1 MRRTPRPAGP
11 DESAPPAG
19 IVPAPAAPP
28 GSRSTGPA
36 GAVDLPRTL
45 VVADKFPPVLG
56 GIQTFA
62 CHLTAGLPADRV
74 VVVAPAAPGAEE
86 FDRTLPF
93 PVVRAGERI
102 LTSPRSRRLL
112 RSLVRSEGCDAV
124 WFPTAAPYGV
134 LGPTLRE
141 AGVTR
146 VVASSHGHEV
156 AWSRLPVGWSLVR
169 TVAARA
175 DVLTYLTAFTR
186 RRLVAVSPPGTT
198 LARLT
203 GGVDTRRF
211 RPGAGGADI
220 RRALG
225 WSDRPVVICV
235 ARMVPRKGQDTL
247 IRGWTTVRRRHP
259 GARLLLVGQGPAEGR
274 LRRLAGQ
281 VGVADEVHFAGAVGE
296 EELPAY
302 LDAADVFAM
311 PSRTRWLGL
320 DLEGLGLSSLEGA
333 ASGLPVITGAQG
345 GAPDVVLPGRTGE
358 VVDGRNTAAVAR
370 AVVEL
375 LDDPD
380 RAARMGLAGREWMRE
395 AWSWGGLAGRL
406 AGLLAGGSGSDL
418 DAVTR
423 HSGELSRA
431 RRGALDENMS
441 GSIAPDGVI
450 PDGTGAD
457 RVDMGQSH
465 ADARTGGP

>member
-1 MRRTPRPAGP
+1 MDGRRLPSP
-11 DESAPPAG
+11 
-19 IVPAPAAPP
+19 PAAPP
-28 GSRSTGPA
+28 DACLPPPRAKPAFGVPAQSDPTGSARPA
-36 GAVDLPRTL
+36 LRLPRTL

-74 VVVAPAAPGAEE
+74 IVVAPSAPGAEA

-93 PVVRAGERI
+93 PVVRAGERV

-112 RSLVRSEGCDAV
+112 RELVRDEGCEAA
-124 WFPTAAPYGV
+124 WFPTAAPYG
-134 LGPTLRE
+134 LLAPTLRE
-141 AGVTR
+141 AGVRR

-169 TVAARA
+169 GVAARA

-186 RRLVAVSPPGTT
+186 RRLASVAPAGTT

-203 GGVDTRRF
+203 GGVDAHRF
-211 RPGAGGADI
+211 RPQTGGEDV

-225 WSDRPVVICV
+225 WSDRPIVICV
-235 ARMVPRKGQDTL
+235 ARMVPRKGQDQL
-247 IRGWTTVRRRHP
+247 IRGWPEVRRRHP
-259 GARLLLVGQGPAEGR
+259 DARLLLVGKGPAEDR
-274 LRRLAGQ
+274 LRRLAARR
-281 VGVADEVHFAGAVGE
+281 GVTDEVLFAGAVPD

-345 GAPDVVLPGRTGE
+345 GAPDVVLPGRTGT
-358 VVDGRNTAAVAR
+358 VVDGRDTDAVTR
-370 AVVEL
+370 AVIEL
-375 LDDPD
+375 LDDRD
-380 RAARMGLAGREWMRE
+380 RAARMGLAGREWMRS
-395 AWSWGGLAGRL
+395 AWSWDGLSGRL
-406 AGLLAGGSGSDL
+406 ADLLTRDPADDGGDL
-418 DAVTR
+418 T
-423 HSGELSRA
+423 GE
-431 RRGALDENMS
+431 ETE
-441 GSIAPDGVI
+441 PFV
-450 PDGTGAD
+450 AD
-457 RVDMGQSH
+457 RVE
-465 ADARTGGP
+465 AGPGR

>member
-1 MRRTPRPAGP
+1 M
-11 DESAPPAG
+11 
-19 IVPAPAAPP
+19 PAPAAPP
-28 GSRSTGPA
+28 DARPA
-36 GAVDLPRTL
+36 GIPKAADLPRTL

-74 VVVAPAAPGAEE
+74 IVVAPAAPGAEAY
-86 FDRTLPF
+86 DRTLPF

-102 LTSPRSRRLL
+102 LTSPQSRRML
-112 RSLVRSEGCDAV
+112 RSLVRTEGCEAV
-124 WFPTAAPYGV
+124 WFPTAAPFGM
-134 LGPTLRE
+134 LAPTLRE
-141 AGVTR
+141 EGVTR

-186 RRLVAVSPPGTT
+186 RRLVAVSPKGTT

-203 GGVDTRRF
+203 GGVDTHRF
-211 RPGAGGADI
+211 RPGAGGDDI

-247 IRGWTTVRRRHP
+247 IRGWPAVQRRHP
-259 GARLLLVGQGPAEGR
+259 GARLLLVGQGPAEAR

-281 VGVADEVHFAGAVGE
+281 VGVADEVHFAGAIAD

-358 VVDGRNTAAVAR
+358 VVDGRDTPAVAR

-380 RAARMGLAGREWMRE
+380 RAARMGLAGREWMRA
-395 AWSWGGLAGRL
+395 AWSWGALAGRL
-406 AGLLAGGSGSDL
+406 AGLLAGSSGSDL
-418 DAVTR
+418 DPVAS
-423 HSGELSRA
+423 HSFEPAQA
-431 RRGALDENMS
+431 RRAILDEDMAET
-441 GSIAPDGVI
+441 IAAGGVI
-450 PDGTGAD
+450 PDSVIPDSVEAD
-457 RVDMGQSH
+457 RVDADRVDAGQGH
-465 ADARTGGP
+465 ADARTGGR